1 MGRGGT
7 PDLICDLNHPL
18 HILATGSLLAGAW
31 CWWRM
36 QLQTTAELLALG
48 VGLSAFM
55 AAFDI
60 TLARTLMRRR
70 WPQVWADFNPASGNY
85 LSLGLAWLVAVPW
98 LVMRFG

>member
-31 CWWRM
+31 CWWRV

-48 VGLSAFM
+48 WLVKTRQGLTPRRVWGARGADAQSM
-55 AAFDI
+55 AAS
-60 TLARTLMRRR
+60 TAL
-70 WPQVWADFNPASGNY
+70 
-85 LSLGLAWLVAVPW
+85 
-98 LVMRFG
+98 